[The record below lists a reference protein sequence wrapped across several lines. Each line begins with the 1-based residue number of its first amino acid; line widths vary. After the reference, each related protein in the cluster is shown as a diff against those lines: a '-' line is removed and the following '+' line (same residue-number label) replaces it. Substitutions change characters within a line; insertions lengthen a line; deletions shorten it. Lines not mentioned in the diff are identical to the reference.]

1 MHSDNPYAYSNSSQR
16 KIVNTYGYLC
26 SVYESMGKIWLESS
40 SDNGQT
46 WSIINNG
53 KPVNGN
59 TTAKNPSISSVPGT
73 DEIAVVFQEGSK
85 IRIIVA
91 YPHDVTYGNFIQYDA
106 TVVNTNGLTDANPVV
121 AVQTTSDNGG
131 LYSIQSV
138 YNKLF
143 LIIWQNNGSSTPGL
157 YYRLLQEDY
166 LGNYGFVSSAVKIS
180 NTNADSKNPTL
191 TTDLD
196 SPSSNDFHL
205 AWEQYIDNYNTEVR
219 YYRIHRS
226 GLSSI
231 NFIDY
236 YVPSNNSGFVHSI
249 KPSITVSNTGDVN
262 LFWVGISWAGSS
274 GDRVVLR
281 TRNSAGSWG
290 SNFSQYG
297 SYVTMVNANTTDS
310 QDMLGFVWN
319 ENNGSQINKFRRTG
333 MYYNGTLNTTGNYL
347 QLSNGSDI
355 NNMYAMSFKW
365 NITLHVFKLS
375 SSIGNLSK
383 SNVPNYIGR
392 EGILRHDGVEYYCT
406 ISDVNAGGER
416 INFV

>member
-1 MHSDNPYAYSNSSQR
+1 
-16 KIVNTYGYLC
+16 
-26 SVYESMGKIWLESS
+26 MGKIWLESS

-205 AWEQYIDNYNTEVR
+205 AWEQYINNYNTEVR

-375 SSIGNLSK
+375 SSIGALSK

-406 ISDVNAGGER
+406 LRRCKRWG
-416 INFV
+416 